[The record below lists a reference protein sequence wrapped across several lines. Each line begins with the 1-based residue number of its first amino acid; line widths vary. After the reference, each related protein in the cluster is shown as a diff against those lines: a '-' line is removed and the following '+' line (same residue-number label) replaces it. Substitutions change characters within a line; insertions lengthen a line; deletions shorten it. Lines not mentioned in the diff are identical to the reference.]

1 MSTTEAFPGLPAKR
15 DVTPIPKGGG
25 KSKAAK
31 AKPSAKKA
39 PAKKTAANK
48 APVAKKTAAKKA
60 ASSIVR
66 ALSSVSK
73 EGTQKDAFTGEV
85 LPVTAF
91 PTMKNAAGETI
102 RGPVARVN
110 LEAYRAANKVAR
122 AEARAA
128 KEAEKAAKAA
138 AKAAKAA
145 AKAATE

>member
-15 DVTPIPKGGG
+15 DVIPIPKGGG

-31 AKPSAKKA
+31 PSAKKA
-39 PAKKTAANK
+39 PAKK
-48 APVAKKTAAKKA
+48 APPRKKTAVKKAPAKKA

-66 ALSSVSK
+66 APSSVSK
-73 EGTQKDAFTGEV
+73 EGTQTDAFTGEV
-85 LPVTAF
+85 LPVTSF